1 MWPNF
6 PLKTYVFADHFGK
19 RADWPLTLPA
29 RRWTPRGPGRGL
41 QPGFQPGETPAPP
54 PADRTPSAPVG
65 PGRRPR
71 AGQVCHPGPACHRR
85 RPKTAS
91 RVGTRPRAGRGGPG
105 SGPGRSG
112 GIVGGGG
119 GPGSRPGRSGAKS
132 RRGTTACRAEGRG
145 PRPTARTTP
154 PAERAAPPAAPS
166 RVRTPPPRSPRAVYA
181 VRGRLA
187 RDSRASRG
195 TPGPGAASGRGH
207 GAPAGWRAGGPI
219 FRRERRGPARSP
231 SGTFATLLAFLGLH
245 VTVASVPPRPAP
257 RGGGGGPAS
266 APPLSGP
273 APTADPVPPPAAAD
287 PPHSQPGPAPSQ
299 SGPAHAGPASRASG
313 SGLSAR
319 PRRPRPALPLSSR
332 GEPRSRHLRP
342 AQPLTWTRAS
352 ALTCALPG
360 PAPSSLRVRGKV
372 PSLALTSTTETG
384 LTKTNRL

>member
-1 MWPNF
+1 MGLH
-6 PLKTYVFADHFGK
+6 LKVPSGDVSCFLAVGACK
-19 RADWPLTLPA
+19 
-29 RRWTPRGPGRGL
+29 RGPGRGL

-207 GAPAGWRAGGPI
+207 GAPAGWRAGPEIPVAPGEEHWLLDTSLDEVYWPCSHSRAMRSFPSQLEWKI
-219 FRRERRGPARSP
+219 GLAWANTRGSLNSP
-231 SGTFATLLAFLGLH
+231 S
-245 VTVASVPPRPAP
+245 
-257 RGGGGGPAS
+257 
-266 APPLSGP
+266 
-273 APTADPVPPPAAAD
+273 
-287 PPHSQPGPAPSQ
+287 
-299 SGPAHAGPASRASG
+299 
-313 SGLSAR
+313 
-319 PRRPRPALPLSSR
+319 
-332 GEPRSRHLRP
+332 
-342 AQPLTWTRAS
+342 
-352 ALTCALPG
+352 
-360 PAPSSLRVRGKV
+360 
-372 PSLALTSTTETG
+372 
-384 LTKTNRL
+384 